1 MAQRG
6 DNVHMPWR
14 LYRYILG
21 ELLRQVLLTT
31 AILVT
36 IIAFGA
42 VIKPLAGD
50 SVLTAGQALK
60 YIGLAM
66 IPMLQ
71 YALPFAAGFGAT
83 LTLHRLAS
91 ENEIIAMATNGL
103 SYRTIFGPVLLLG
116 AVLFIIMVILTQ
128 AVIPQF
134 FGLMAATLKGD
145 VQQLIS
151 TSVKRGVPFK
161 FSGLQIYA
169 EDFQVIEDPVTSAD
183 ERMLLRRVVAS
194 QLGDDGMP
202 ASDVTAASAIIDL
215 YHQDHVTLMKIAMD
229 DTVSWDASS
238 NSLRGTPRFEP
249 THAIPVPRPDRTDPE
264 NLTRWE
270 LEDARAHPERSSL
283 VEETRNNLLWVMNDY
298 LVSRDLNER
307 LKRDGSLNISKTGP
321 VNRSYRIEAEAVEAG
336 QFISGVDGQIVITE
350 FVDGV
355 PNRRFRAASAS
366 LLRQQA
372 LGPLGGLFLLD
383 MVDLEVESLSAPLRP
398 NRREKLTVSGLAAAG
413 DIPQYAVNTTLNSL
427 LMDAEQ
433 MKQESPSIVHALDF
447 VDLRTESLMGL
458 IDAQVVRRSTL
469 SVTAFMLLMLG
480 AMLAALLRSFPPLGV
495 YICAFLP
502 ALLDLILI
510 ASGTGMVRGGDY
522 VMGTLVA
529 WSGNGILAVM
539 IVFVYY
545 RLNRN

>member
-1 MAQRG
+1 
-6 DNVHMPWR
+6 MPWR

-21 ELLRQVLLTT
+21 ELLRQVVLTT

-71 YALPFAAGFGAT
+71 YALPFAAGFAAT
-83 LTLHRLAS
+83 LTFHRLAS
-91 ENEIIAMATNGL
+91 DNEIVAMATNGL
-103 SYRTIFGPVLLLG
+103 SYRTIFGPVMALG
-116 AVLFIIMVILTQ
+116 AVLLIIMVILTQ

-161 FSGLQIYA
+161 FNGLQIYA
-169 EDFQVIEDPVTSAD
+169 EDFQVIQDPVTSAD

-202 ASDVTAASAIIDL
+202 SSDVTAVSAVIDL
-215 YHQDHVTLMKIAMD
+215 YHQEHVTLMKIAMD

-270 LEDARAHPERSSL
+270 LEDARAHPERSSM
-283 VEETRNNLLWVMNDY
+283 VEESRHNLLWVMNDH
-298 LVSRDLNER
+298 LVSRGLNEQ

-321 VNRSYRIEAEAVEAG
+321 VNRSYRIEADSVVG
-336 QFISGVDGQIVITE
+336 GVLVPEPDGQIVITE
-350 FVDGV
+350 FVDGL
-355 PNRRFRAASAS
+355 PNRRFRASSA
-366 LLRQQA
+366 LLRRQQA
-372 LGPLGGLFLLD
+372 LGPLGGLFLLE
-383 MVDLEVESLSAPLRP
+383 MLDLEVESLSAPLRP

-413 DIPQYAVNTTLNSL
+413 DIPQYAVNTTLTSL
-427 LMDAEQ
+427 LIDAEQ
-433 MKQESPSIVHALDF
+433 MQKEAPSVVHAMAF
-447 VDLRTESLMGL
+447 VDLRTQSLMGL

-469 SVTAFMLLMLG
+469 SVTAFMLLLLG
-480 AMLAALLRSFPPLGV
+480 AMLAVLLRSFPPLGV
-495 YICAFLP
+495 YICRISSSTA
-502 ALLDLILI
+502 
-510 ASGTGMVRGGDY
+510 
-522 VMGTLVA
+522 
-529 WSGNGILAVM
+529 
-539 IVFVYY
+539 
-545 RLNRN
+545 